1 MELTESD
8 TSTVFKALQNTKVTI
23 LHTALQFRVNQ
34 SVYYS
39 TAIDNVSGLLSVLK
53 TVVTGIYHS
62 VARQSAHCCK
72 GNAPSQWSR
81 TNFGSWRL
89 TFTVMT

>member
-1 MELTESD
+1 M
-8 TSTVFKALQNTKVTI
+8 
-23 LHTALQFRVNQ
+23 LHTALQFHVNQ

-39 TAIDNVSGLLSVLK
+39 NAVDSVSGLLSILK

-72 GNAPSQWSR
+72 GSAPSQWSR
-81 TNFGSWRL
+81 TNFGPLALNLHGNDVADLSL
-89 TFTVMT
+89 LCDGTVKHAP